1 VLDASSEQ
9 VERIGMSRNRQT
21 LSGQRSRVLTFA
33 VAGASALALAACG
46 TTAATGHST
55 TDPPTTAT
63 PATSP
68 PTTNPP
74 TGGGSGNQ
82 VTAAESNLQT
92 AFTGAKTYFEAANQT
107 YAGVLNSTT
116 YSNITTLDTGL
127 TFVPGSKTSTGVSN
141 ISIRDFGSGVA
152 MEITAYAPSSGVC
165 YGILDVT
172 AALDAPPFSQY
183 SGTAAVGTYYFSSQQ
198 PNAGECKAGVTSADA
213 LSGNGWSTSSSPTT
227 TSPPTTTTPPNT
239 TTPAEAAPAT
249 SVCND
254 VVAFSDAWSS
264 YLKTGTYPSD
274 WTTVNF
280 NFGVEAGIY
289 GAPFGGDVSALE
301 SDVGNVQAT
310 TSTVKTMENQC
321 KRLLG

>member
-1 VLDASSEQ
+1 
-9 VERIGMSRNRQT
+9 MSQSHQT
-21 LSGQRSRVLTFA
+21 ISGHRRRVLTFA
-33 VAGASALALAACG
+33 VGGASALALAACG
-46 TTAATGHST
+46 ATAATGHST
-55 TDPPTTAT
+55 TGPPTTAT
-63 PATSP
+63 VATSP
-68 PTTNPP
+68 PTTSPP
-74 TGGGSGNQ
+74 TGGGSSNQ
-82 VTAAESNLQT
+82 DTTAESNLQT

-116 YSNITTLDTGL
+116 VSNITTLDTGL
-127 TFVPGSKTSTGVSN
+127 TFVPGSKASTDVGTV
-141 ISIRDFGSGVA
+141 SIRDFGSGAGVE
-152 MEITAYAPSSGVC
+152 MTAYAPSSGVC
-165 YGILDVT
+165 YGILDLT
-172 AALDAPPFSQY
+172 AALNGPLFPEYPQ
-183 SGTAAVGTYYFSSQQ
+183 TAAVGTYFFSSQQ
-198 PNAGECKAGVTSADA
+198 SSAGECRASVTSADA
-213 LSGNGWSTSSSPTT
+213 LSSSGWSAT
-227 TSPPTTTTPPNT
+227 TSTSVPATTQAPNT
-239 TTPAEAAPAT
+239 TTPAGTASAT

-254 VVAFSDAWSS
+254 VVAFSDAWSL